1 MTHPAATGH
10 LIVRTPHQRLALRLP
25 LGGLLAV
32 GLLSLGLVLLFGASM
47 VAGSYD
53 IDLDTLLAT
62 LAGETVSK
70 SIDNVVWQF
79 RMPRTLA
86 AMLVGA
92 MVASSGAALQNVTG
106 NGLADPSLV
115 GISQGAALAV
125 VGAIVVFP
133 ATPPEARPLLA
144 LVGALAVA
152 GLIQALSSGQR
163 GPAPVRFILIGV
175 GLSALISSL
184 TSAMMT
190 YGEIDRVMSAL
201 AWLVGS
207 INAATW
213 RDVSILAGWSA
224 VLLPTLLLL
233 SRAMGALRLGEASAI
248 GLGAEVKLVRLGL
261 VCIGVG
267 LAAVATAVV
276 GPIGFVG
283 LVAPHAAR
291 YLARTGPG
299 LHLILT
305 ALVGALLVALADL
318 MGRTL
323 FAPVQLPAG
332 LLTALIGVPVF
343 LVLLRRRSLLARA

>member
-1 MTHPAATGH
+1 MTAPADTGH
-10 LIVRTPHQRLALRLP
+10 VIVRTRRQGLALRLP
-25 LGGLLAV
+25 LWGLFAAM
-32 GLLSLGLVLLFGASM
+32 LLSLALVLLFAGSM

-53 IDLDTLLAT
+53 IDLPTLLAT

-92 MVASSGAALQNVTG
+92 MIASSGAALQNVTG
-106 NGLADPSLV
+106 NSLADPSLV

-133 ATPPEARPLLA
+133 ATPPEMRPLLA
-144 LVGALAVA
+144 LVGALVVA
-152 GLIQALSSGQR
+152 GLIQGLSAGQR
-163 GPAPVRFILIGV
+163 GPSPVRFILIGI
-175 GLSALISSL
+175 GLSAFISSL

-190 YGEIDRVMSAL
+190 YGDIDRVMSAL
-201 AWLVGS
+201 AWLAGS
-207 INAATW
+207 VNAATW
-213 RDVSILAGWSA
+213 RDVSILAGWCV
-224 VLLPTLLLL
+224 VLLPLLMLL
-233 SRAMGALRLGEASAI
+233 SRAMAALRLGEATAI
-248 GLGAEVKLVRLGL
+248 GLGAEVRAVRLGL
-261 VCIGVG
+261 VGIGVG

-291 YLARTGPG
+291 RLAHTGAG
-299 LHLILT
+299 LHLLLT
-305 ALVGALLVALADL
+305 TLCGALLVAAADL
-318 MGRTL
+318 IGRAA

-332 LLTALIGVPVF
+332 LLTALIGVPIF
-343 LVLLRRRSLLARA
+343 IVLLRRSSARTQS